1 MLFGSWVI
9 RADVQRKLCVALQL
23 EVAHHFFEG
32 CAGGLSRRVEPPST
46 FGATKTPKTLLLNP
60 HQLPAHGRLYRFPQ
74 SVECLVRACCREPK
88 RSGSLWRIV
97 LQGRM
102 AWLPQKA
109 SPSLGVAEDVSRE
122 CVEFTCANLEVLSR
136 ILHNGRFLDC
146 VLRPISGPRL
156 SSGIAELGLFF

>member
-1 MLFGSWVI
+1 
-9 RADVQRKLCVALQL
+9 
-23 EVAHHFFEG
+23 
-32 CAGGLSRRVEPPST
+32 
-46 FGATKTPKTLLLNP
+46 
-60 HQLPAHGRLYRFPQ
+60 
-74 SVECLVRACCREPK
+74 
-88 RSGSLWRIV
+88 
-97 LQGRM
+97 M

-156 SSGIAELGLFF
+156 SSGIAELGLFLLTPSRGAPMACSTALRTFCARCVSLA